1 MLADVFA
8 AIERGERLERA
19 AAIRLAE
26 EASLHELGY
35 LADCARRR
43 LLGDRPVTYV
53 VDRNINYTNVC
64 SSRCRFCA
72 FYRDPDAADAYVLE
86 PAAVHRKIE
95 ETLAVGGTGILM
107 QGGLH
112 PGLDI
117 RFFETLLR
125 GIRERYAVDLHCF
138 SPPEIVHI
146 ATVSGI
152 TLTEC
157 LSRLMAAGLGS
168 LPGGGAE
175 ILDDT
180 VRGRISP
187 RKCSAAEWLLVM
199 ETAHGLGLRTTATM
213 MFGCGENLASRM
225 NHLESLR
232 RLQDRTGGFVAFIP
246 WTFQSA
252 RTDLGDEGGPE
263 ATAVEYLRFLALSRI
278 YLDNF
283 WSVQSSWVTQG
294 LKIAQVALAFGAN
307 DIGSVMLE
315 ENVVAATGTVN
326 RTNEAELRRLIRDA
340 GFTPARRNNR
350 HEIIE
355 PSAGAA
361 AAR

>member
-1 MLADVFA
+1 MPADVFA

-26 EASLHELGY
+26 GASLHELGY
-35 LADCARRR
+35 LADCTRRR
-43 LLGDRPVTYV
+43 LLGDRPITYV

-64 SSRCRFCA
+64 SSKCRFCA

-199 ETAHGLGLRTTATM
+199 ETAHGLGLCTTATM

-252 RTDLGDEGGPE
+252 RTDLGDEGGLE

-283 WSVQSSWVTQG
+283 RSVQSSWVTQG

-355 PSAGAA
+355 PPAGAA